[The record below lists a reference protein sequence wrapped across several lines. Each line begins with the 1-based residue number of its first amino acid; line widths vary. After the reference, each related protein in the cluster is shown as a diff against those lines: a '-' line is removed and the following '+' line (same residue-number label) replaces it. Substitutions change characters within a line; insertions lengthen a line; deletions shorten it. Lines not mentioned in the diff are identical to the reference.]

1 MASWLPSPSAAR
13 HIFYGILIGFS
24 LSFSSTSLA
33 FYYHNKRRE
42 DAEKEIES
50 VPRPIELRS
59 DEILDGVTGLIGM
72 DLIVAGVVDTTSKMF
87 RVPYSVVPLS
97 MIFRC

>member
-13 HIFYGILIGFS
+13 HIFYGILIGVS

-33 FYYHNKRRE
+33 LYYHNKRRE
-42 DAEKEIES
+42 DAEKAVES

-72 DLIVAGVVDTTSKMF
+72 DLIVASVLDNLSKMSWLPF
-87 RVPYSVVPLS
+87 SVVPLPIIS
-97 MIFRC
+97 GC